1 MRKEYLEVGK
11 VVGTHGVKGA
21 LRLKPWS
28 DDSSFL
34 EGIKTVYLA
43 DKTPLNIVS
52 AKAHG
57 NLTILIIEGIDTIE
71 KAEMLRNK
79 ILLVKRNDAKIPEGR
94 YFVDEIISCKV
105 YDADTD
111 KCLGVLSDVSK
122 TGANDVWH
130 IKDNDKEYLV
140 PAIESVVVS
149 VDIDLERVVIRPI
162 GGIFDEN

>member
-11 VVGTHGVKGA
+11 VVGTHGIKGA

-34 EGIKTVYLA
+34 VGIKTVYLS

-52 AKAHG
+52 AKPNG
-57 NLTILIIEGIDTIE
+57 NLTILTVEGINSIE
-71 KAEMLRNK
+71 EAEKFRNRV
-79 ILLVKRNDAKIPEGR
+79 LLIKRDDAKIPEGR

-105 YDADTD
+105 YHADTGEL
-111 KCLGVLSDVSK
+111 LGILSDVSK

-130 IKDNDKEYLV
+130 IKNGDKEYLV
-140 PAIESVVVS
+140 PAIESVVIS
-149 VDIDLERVVIRPI
+149 VDIDSEKVAIRPM
-162 GGIFDEN
+162 GGIFDAD

>member
-11 VVGTHGVKGA
+11 IVGTHGIKGA

-34 EGIKTVYLA
+34 VGIKTVYLS

-52 AKAHG
+52 AKPNG
-57 NLTILIIEGIDTIE
+57 NITILAIEGINSIE
-71 KAEMLRNK
+71 EAEKLRNRV
-79 ILLVKRNDAKIPEGR
+79 LLIKRDDAKIPEGR

-105 YDADTD
+105 YHADTG
-111 KCLGVLSDVSK
+111 KLLGTLSDVSK

-130 IKDNDKEYLV
+130 IKNGDNEYLV

-149 VDIDLERVVIRPI
+149 VDIDAEKVLIRPM
-162 GGIFDEN
+162 GGIFDAD